1 MIVAKAGGEEI
12 DRTLGYVPTAE
23 FIPTVEG
30 YHKGVG
36 TLKAMLAEE
45 KSKAK
50 DAAFLYDLGE
60 KLYAHNRASDADARY
75 AKVIEVDPKNASGD
89 ADDALMMR
97 VGVCQKAKDWDCA
110 IEKTKD
116 LTGRW
121 PESELVPDAY
131 ITLAWIYENA
141 GKKPEALAAYKDY
154 IARYP
159 EGSDVGFAQ
168 EQIKGLET
176 PAPAKTY

>member
-12 DRTLGYVPTAE
+12 DRTLGYIPTAE
-23 FIPTVEG
+23 FIATVDG

-45 KSKAK
+45 PSKSK

-60 KLYAHNRASDADARY
+60 KLYAHNRISDADARY
-75 AKVIEVDPKNASGD
+75 AKVVEVDPKNASGD
-89 ADDALMMR
+89 ADDALMSR
-97 VGVCQKAKDWDCA
+97 VSVCQRAKDWDCA
-110 IEKTKD
+110 IQHTKEIPT
-116 LTGRW
+116 LY

-131 ITLAWIYENA
+131 ITLAWVYESA

-154 IARYP
+154 ITRYP
-159 EGSDVGFAQ
+159 EGSDVQFARD
-168 EQIKGLET
+168 QIKGLEET
-176 PAPAKTY
+176 PAAAY